1 MESEEPEIKS
11 IQASKRDTQYWNE
24 LPDQF
29 LIHAFFIACRRSD
42 CFGTFYLSRDHGMV
56 SNCSYFP
63 YRGNGILLQKSGME
77 EILLFLFYFI
87 LKNSE

>member
-24 LPDQF
+24 LPDQS

-42 CFGTFYLSRDHGMV
+42 CPGTFYVSRDHGMV

-63 YRGNGILLQKSGME
+63 YRGNGILLQKS
-77 EILLFLFYFI
+77 F
-87 LKNSE
+87 